1 MPPAALPRKMLP
13 PPMTMPTSTCWS
25 RTLLTWRAMVLTV
38 SWSMPK
44 PCSPMR
50 ASPLSFRRT
59 RQYLGASAAPVAIAA
74 ALGLAFT
81 GGEIARGR
89 LPHPETRE
97 PGYDDVLFELNGGLV
112 DEVLDFLLVV
122 LGPLLLHQ
130 AVLLEVGVELALG
143 DLFGDRLL
151 PLLVGLGDS
160 NVSLAPDHR
169 LRHLLSPNITW
180 RPAGDLD
187 RELAGQLP
195 EDVIAGHEVRLA
207 VDLDHGCDLVVVMHV
222 GTDHA
227 LPGRPART
235 LLGLG
240 DPFLAQPILGLLEV
254 ALGDL
259 ESFAGV
265 EDAGVGGVAKL
276 LDKRC
281 RNLGHQASPII
292 LSWTSRP
299 SRTFSNSSSWISG
312 SGFTS
317 SSSLSASKRAGPAGS
332 GMLSAAGGLGGA
344 GAISGTVAAVTPSA

>member
-13 PPMTMPTSTCWS
+13 PPMTMATSTCWS

-50 ASPLSFRRT
+50 ASPLSFRGR
-59 RQYLGASAAPVAIAA
+59 RQYLGAPAAPVPRPPP
-74 ALGLAFT
+74 GLAVPR
-81 GGEIARGR
+81 GVIAPAR
-89 LPHPETRE
+89 PPPPETRE
-97 PGYDDVLFELNGGLV
+97 PGYDDVLFELDGGLV

-151 PLLVGLGDS
+151 TLLVGLGDS

-207 VDLDHGCDLVVVMHV
+207 VDPDHGCDLVVVMHV

-259 ESFAGV
+259 ESFA
-265 EDAGVGGVAKL
+265 A
-276 LDKRC
+276 
-281 RNLGHQASPII
+281 
-292 LSWTSRP
+292 
-299 SRTFSNSSSWISG
+299 
-312 SGFTS
+312 
-317 SSSLSASKRAGPAGS
+317 
-332 GMLSAAGGLGGA
+332 
-344 GAISGTVAAVTPSA
+344 